1 VKFGLPMNSSSGSP
15 TLSVVICT
23 FNRAQLLEGCL
34 TSLTD
39 QIDDGVE
46 VIVVD
51 NNSHDNTPEIV
62 AKFSRADAR
71 IKYCK
76 EPKQGLAAARN
87 RGYQS
92 SSGHYVAYIDDDA
105 RASSDWCA
113 RILAF
118 ALRNP
123 HVQAFGGP
131 YRPFFLQPPPSWFK
145 HEYGGWA
152 LGDEERPL
160 RSGEYINGTNMVY
173 SRDLLKDLEG
183 FSTALGMR
191 GSILAYGEETHLQR
205 RLAALGHVVYYVP
218 DMVVEHLVAPAKM
231 SVRWMVRSMYMTAR
245 DADLVFGSCPSV
257 PRSFAS
263 LAKQLM
269 LFPVRVIFSSEAYFK
284 NRMIEALRP
293 IAWATGLFVRALRGS
308 DRR

>member
-1 VKFGLPMNSSSGSP
+1 MKFGPPMNDSSGSP

-23 FNRAQLLEGCL
+23 FNRAKLLEGCL
-34 TSLTD
+34 TSLTG

-46 VIVVD
+46 VVVVD
-51 NNSHDNTPEIV
+51 NNSDDDTPEIV
-62 AKFSRADAR
+62 AKFSRADSR
-71 IKYCK
+71 IRYCK

-87 RGYQS
+87 RGYQTS
-92 SSGHYVAYIDDDA
+92 TGCYVAYIDDDA
-105 RASSDWCA
+105 RASPDWCA

-118 ALRNP
+118 ARRNP

-131 YRPFFLQPPPSWFK
+131 YRPFFMQPPPSWFK
-145 HEYGGWA
+145 REYGGWA

-173 SRDLLKDLEG
+173 SRDLLKNLEG

-191 GSILAYGEETHLQR
+191 GNTMAYGEETHLQR
-205 RLAALGHVVYYVP
+205 RIAALGHAVYYVP
-218 DMVVEHLVAPAKM
+218 DMVVEHLVASAKM

-245 DADLVFGSCPSV
+245 DADLVFGSRPSV
-257 PRSFAS
+257 LRSFAS
-263 LAKQLM
+263 VAKQVM
-269 LFPVRVIFSSEAYFK
+269 LCPVRVIFSSEAYFE
-284 NRMIEALRP
+284 NRMVEALRP
-293 IAWATGLFVRALRGS
+293 IAWGAGLFVRALRGS